1 MITILTVQKVT
12 PHSPAPQPLVTCFLS
27 LNLPMLGA
35 LCKCSRVVLVLFV
48 TGGLFH

>member
-12 PHSPAPQPLVTCFLS
+12 PHSPAPQPLVTFLS
-27 LNLPMLGA
+27 LSLPMLGA